1 MSRRGRSTAAAISLF
16 SFQDIITSVTAIMIL
31 LVLILSLELVT
42 RSKQRGV
49 AAEDQRVA
57 RELRSV
63 VAAMDR
69 DVSAARAEMTSLQA
83 SAARV
88 ANFSVE
94 EVRRRERLAE
104 QRAAGLGEEIELL
117 QSAHRKAESSRR
129 KAEADLIKERASQPA
144 ASAEHVAAMNARAE
158 AMEEA
163 NRAERRRQE
172 AAAKAAEGQPSPRTL
187 VFNAPPG
194 QPLSPR
200 LLDVSG
206 DGLAALERSAQQPR
220 KFSGPGG
227 DFNRWLATLDAK
239 AEYVVLILRPSGIGS
254 FDSVVAAVEKAGL
267 AVGAELVGEA
277 VAVQLGEG
285 G

>member
-1 MSRRGRSTAAAISLF
+1 MSRRGRNTGTAISLF

-31 LVLILSLELVT
+31 LVLILSLELIT

-49 AAEDQRVA
+49 AAEERRVA
-57 RELRSV
+57 RELWSA
-63 VAAMDR
+63 VAAMEQQA
-69 DVSAARAEMTSLQA
+69 SAARAEMTSLQA

-117 QSAHRKAESSRR
+117 ESARRKAGSSRR

-172 AAAKAAEGQPSPRTL
+172 AAAEAAAGQSSPRTL

-206 DGLAALERSAQQPR
+206 DGLAALGRGEAQPR
-220 KFSGPGG
+220 HFSGPGG
-227 DFNRWLATLDAK
+227 DFNRWLATLDATS
-239 AEYVVLILRPSGIGS
+239 EYVVVILRPSGIDS
-254 FDSVVAAVEKAGL
+254 FDTVVAAVEKAGL
-267 AVGAELVGEA
+267 AVGAELIGEA